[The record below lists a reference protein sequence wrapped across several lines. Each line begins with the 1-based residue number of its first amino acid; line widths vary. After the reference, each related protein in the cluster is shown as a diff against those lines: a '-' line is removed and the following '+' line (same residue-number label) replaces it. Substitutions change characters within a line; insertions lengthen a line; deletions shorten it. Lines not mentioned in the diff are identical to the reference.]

1 MKNSNRSFDVLQSLD
16 GIKEMSLEELRDILQ
31 ALNEKVKSSLALRCN
46 YLESDFAAFL
56 EDAASDCAF
65 QIKKKNKTKQSVTA
79 QSMTASWKTVHAV
92 NVKTLFMATV
102 QMRMKGLQHEIPNK
116 HKHPAI

>member
-1 MKNSNRSFDVLQSLD
+1 MKNSNRSFDVLQSID

-65 QIKKKNKTKQSVTA
+65 QMKKEQDQAERDLAEYDVIMENGSRRQREDAFYGDRSN
-79 QSMTASWKTVHAV
+79 ASERV
-92 NVKTLFMATV
+92 AT
-102 QMRMKGLQHEIPNK
+102 
-116 HKHPAI
+116 

>member
-65 QIKKKNKTKQSVTA
+65 QIKKEQDQAERDRAEYDGAIGSAIGAASGAINGSTISAVAGAVVSATADSATKEA
-79 QSMTASWKTVHAV
+79 K
-92 NVKTLFMATV
+92 
-102 QMRMKGLQHEIPNK
+102 
-116 HKHPAI
+116 

>member
-65 QIKKKNKTKQSVTA
+65 QIKKEQDQAERDRAEYDGIMENGSRRQRPRREHSRIM
-79 QSMTASWKTVHAV
+79 QFGSWDPNTRRV
-92 NVKTLFMATV
+92 NWIK
-102 QMRMKGLQHEIPNK
+102 I
-116 HKHPAI
+116 